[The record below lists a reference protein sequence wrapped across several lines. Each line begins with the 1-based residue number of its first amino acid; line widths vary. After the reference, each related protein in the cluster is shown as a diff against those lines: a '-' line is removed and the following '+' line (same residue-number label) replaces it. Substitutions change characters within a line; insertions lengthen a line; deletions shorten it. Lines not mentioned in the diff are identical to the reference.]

1 MFFAVTLMLL
11 DHLSGLLPRW
21 DLTLFP
27 FKEKDFMS
35 VLSVLNDFH
44 DTENKT

>member
-1 MFFAVTLMLL
+1 MGFNSFWKAV
-11 DHLSGLLPRW
+11 
-21 DLTLFP
+21 P

-44 DTENKT
+44 DTENKTWHYKYYY